1 MGNDISKKDNIDED
15 FKQKSNLVIEEL
27 DSFFGPIQGFFF
39 KTSEGKKTEIKGLD
53 ERYAPEFSQDVIDKI
68 KEERNVCNN
77 IIGTYKN
84 SLNGLLKDKVFS
96 QRVNSFIKNKKLDVK
111 NFDINIR
118 ITTFK
123 EEPAI
128 CDRVLEYYWMKY
140 LVYRMLRNLDPLA
153 EEYALIEK
161 FTKSPRWANLFDQ
174 NYEEAN
180 KIKKDL
186 DQQRDRVRGLIN
198 QNMTQLLQD
207 NLTYDDLMKL
217 YKNLVEDKK
226 LQSYAEEI
234 YNICEN
240 LADLELSSNPKAY
253 KLSRRGKL
261 KGINLQNYKQVKIC
275 ERLKTRSKGAPVPP
289 PKPLTLTVPPPK
301 PLTLIPPKPLTLIG
315 KPAVNTRGRGIPV
328 AVDTTIH
335 SKFRNPKSILKNTTY
350 LKKTTTGSSLTK
362 RVTLKEKVKNKTNEI
377 RDYLNKGVK
386 GFLSSVN
393 NSTFP
398 QETKTELINIIETFK
413 NKCLDQIKEI
423 EDDKFKNNST
433 KLDLLSKEENNVKSE
448 LKRMIDEL
456 NGTSG
461 NVIKKSNTT
470 QITDNE
476 KVKNKTNE
484 IRNYLNKGV
493 QGFIFSV
500 NKTNSTST
508 QKTEYINIIEKFK
521 NKYLDQI
528 KEIEDD
534 KYKNNSTK
542 LDLLSKK
549 ENDVKSNL
557 NRMINALHGTSGNT
571 EKNLDQLNED
581 ANNLSLDMYK
591 YSSDIDEEYD
601 SDWKR
606 HEKEYDNINSE
617 LRKLQDAISELGK
630 QDFSD
635 FNKQQAIDTYR
646 RELENISKIWKQ
658 LKKELQDSKPAPS
671 KKTVMFNLD

>member
-53 ERYAPEFSQDVIDKI
+53 ERYQPEFSQEVIEQI
-68 KEERNVCNN
+68 KKERNVCNN

-128 CDRVLEYYWMKY
+128 CDRVMEYYWMKY

-161 FTKSPRWANLFDQ
+161 FTKSSRWANLFDQ

-198 QNMTQLLQD
+198 QNMSQLLQD

-240 LADLELSSNPKAY
+240 LADLEVSSNPKSY
-253 KLSRRGKL
+253 KFSKRGKL
-261 KGINLQNYKQVKIC
+261 NGINLQNYKQVKIC

-289 PKPLTLTVPPPK
+289 PKPLTLF
-301 PLTLIPPKPLTLIG
+301 G

-328 AVDTTIH
+328 AVDTTIPA
-335 SKFRNPKSILKNTTY
+335 KFRNPKSILKNTTY
-350 LKKTTTGSSLTK
+350 PKSILKKTTTGSSLTK
-362 RVTLKEKVKNKTNEI
+362 RVTVNEKVKNKTNEI

-386 GFLSSVN
+386 S
-393 NSTFP
+393 
-398 QETKTELINIIETFK
+398 
-413 NKCLDQIKEI
+413 
-423 EDDKFKNNST
+423 
-433 KLDLLSKEENNVKSE
+433 
-448 LKRMIDEL
+448 
-456 NGTSG
+456 
-461 NVIKKSNTT
+461 
-470 QITDNE
+470 
-476 KVKNKTNE
+476 
-484 IRNYLNKGV
+484 
-493 QGFIFSV
+493 FIFSV

-508 QKTEYINIIEKFK
+508 QKTELINLIETFK
-521 NKYLDQI
+521 KKYLDQI

-549 ENDVKSNL
+549 EKDVKSDL
-557 NRMINALHGTSGNT
+557 KRMIDTLHGTSGNVIKKSNTTQIKT

-581 ANNLSLDMYK
+581 AKNLSIDMYEN
-591 YSSDIDEEYD
+591 SSDIDEEHD
-601 SDWKR
+601 ADWER
-606 HEKEYDNINSE
+606 HDKEYDNIRSALRKLIVATSE
-617 LRKLQDAISELGK
+617 LRKQEISDL
-630 QDFSD
+630 S
-635 FNKQQAIDTYR
+635 KQQAIDTYR
-646 RELENISKIWKQ
+646 RELEDISKMWKK
-658 LKKELQDSKPAPS
+658 LKKELHNSKPAPS
-671 KKTVMFNLD
+671 KKTVIFNLEDD